1 MNIRPL
7 RALIIAGIVL
17 TTGIWLSAT
26 AISQLNDASILQR
39 TGVETTG
46 TVSQKWIVAGE
57 SKDTSH
63 RIRYTFQLND
73 QNHTFERSV
82 PIALHRVVH
91 SGSNFRVTVSPQD
104 PDLHEIFPGQLAGTA
119 QSQLI
124 AGLIIGAIG
133 VAIFFLG
140 GGMGFFRR
148 EEPDV

>member
-7 RALIIAGIVL
+7 RALVVAGVIL
-17 TTGIWLSAT
+17 ATGIWLSVT

-63 RIRYTFQLND
+63 RIRYTFQLDNE
-73 QNHTFERSV
+73 NHTFERSV
-82 PIALHRVVH
+82 PVALHRVVH
-91 SGSNFRVTVSPQD
+91 SGSTFQVTVSPD
-104 PDLHEIFPGQLAGTA
+104 NPDLHEIFPGQLAGTA
-119 QSQLI
+119 RSQFI
-124 AGLIIGAIG
+124 AGLVVCAVSLI
-133 VAIFFLG
+133 VFLLG

-148 EEPDV
+148 KEPDV